1 MLPSESRTDSPV
13 VLRPGCKVNLYLE
26 IVGHE
31 RNGYHELDTLFYP
44 LASPCDELSITP
56 RNIPG
61 LDIQC
66 TFSSLQGRNN
76 ILHQAYTAFA
86 ETTGFAPGLEVHLD
100 KHIPM
105 GGGLGGGSSDAAAF
119 LGYLNGLLGEH
130 GLSEP
135 DLAELGLGL
144 GADIPFFFRNRPCWA
159 GGRGEK
165 LQDADVGLDCYH
177 TLLICPEVHV
187 STAWAYGAWDDY
199 VSVRQIKKITPRILT
214 RQTRADRNPSS
225 RGHVICYNDFESVV
239 FPVYPILYDVKLAMI
254 SYGAGACVMSGSGA
268 SLFALFKR
276 ECDREKACSYL
287 DASAIPYFI

>member
-1 MLPSESRTDSPV
+1 MLSSDYHTNSPV
-13 VLRPGCKVNLYLE
+13 ILRPGCKVNLYLE
-26 IVGHE
+26 ILGHE

-44 LASPCDELSITP
+44 LASPCDELSIMP
-56 RNIPG
+56 RSTPG

-66 TFSSLQGRNN
+66 ALPSLQGKNN
-76 ILHQAYTAFA
+76 ILYQAYTAFVA
-86 ETTGFAPGLEVHLD
+86 RTGFAPGLEVHLT

-105 GGGLGGGSSDAAAF
+105 GGGLGGGSSDAAA
-119 LGYLNGLLGEH
+119 LLRYLNALLGEH
-130 GLSEP
+130 GLTETA
-135 DLAELGLGL
+135 LAELGLGL
-144 GADIPFFFRNRPCWA
+144 GADIPFFFRNCPCWA

-165 LQDADVGLDCYH
+165 LHCADVALDHYH

-199 VSVRQIKKITPRILT
+199 ASTREIKKITHRILT

-225 RGHVICYNDFESVV
+225 RGHVVCYNDFESVV

-276 ECDREKACSYL
+276 EGDREKACRHL